1 MVIISDQSV
10 SVKWQRGNK
19 IHFNSLG
26 YEFTFY
32 GDSFVVRLDELKRNS
47 SVLVEAQCDVCLQ
60 VIQRSYG
67 LLNRSNNHY
76 CSKKC
81 EVSHRKEIAEKNKIY
96 IKCKV
101 CSKEIPIT
109 KSQFGKKKFCSRKCA
124 DKYQTSEEMQKIRAA
139 RSIEIKTE
147 CMVCGKPIGIPP
159 HRFKGDKKHSC
170 SNECRAISYRGK
182 KKSDGEIL
190 RDVVDLLISKDCT
203 YLDTPNLNKKKLI
216 NFLCDK
222 HINEGLQNR
231 TWNNIVNTVTPCKY
245 CIKEERIAELKML
258 NKVDV
263 YLEVLNGDRSTFPDN
278 FVRSLTDNELRDILQ
293 YYRSLCEADG
303 VLELDMIKTSVMKNY
318 KIASFVQYL
327 SKVKISELLYD
338 GKYLPWELNI
348 CPPNYWET
356 IGNIDLARNWLINK
370 LINENEISNID
381 DIVNLKSHRYFKKYG
396 LDGLLYSKYSA
407 TVFNFW
413 NEYFNGRYKEW
424 EYAQT
429 KRNYWTSVENRR
441 KALKYLIEEK
451 LNIKK
456 DEIPE
461 KFTYGLLV
469 KEYHKFSLI
478 CDSYYNSDLFKW
490 IDEVYSLEF
499 TRKQFTDLIA
509 NDGTIVDSRI
519 ERDIH
524 NLLLKNNVNVMYI
537 QNKQDVENSFINDDY
552 GERYVPDWI
561 INDNIIVEYYGWFMK
576 DYENKGNNTTKIY
589 NAKLRRKNEYY
600 KLLDGYLLID
610 LYPSDIEKE
619 YKGLL
624 EKFEKHGIELE
635 L

>member
-1 MVIISDQSV
+1 MIILEQLV

-19 IHFNSLG
+19 IHFTSLG

-32 GDSFVVRLDELKRNS
+32 GDTFTVKLNELKKQS
-47 SVLVEAQCDVCLQ
+47 TVLVKAQCDFCMQAIL
-60 VIQRSYG
+60 RKYG
-67 LLNRSNNHY
+67 LLNASIHHY

-81 EVSHRKEIAEKNKIY
+81 EINHRKEAAEKKKI
-96 IKCKV
+96 IVNCRV
-101 CSKEIPIT
+101 CNKEIPIT
-109 KSQFGKKKFCSRKCA
+109 KSKVGKKKCCSKRCA
-124 DKYQTSEEMQKIRAA
+124 NKYQSSKEMQKIRAA

-147 CMVCGKPIGIPP
+147 CMVCGEPIGIPP

-170 SNECRAISYRGK
+170 SNECRAISYRRK
-182 KKSDGEIL
+182 KKLDEEIL
-190 RDVVDLLISKDCT
+190 EDVVELFISKDCT
-203 YLDTPNLNKKKLI
+203 YVDTPNLNKRKLI
-216 NFLCDK
+216 NFLCNK
-222 HINEGLQNR
+222 HINEGVQNR
-231 TWNNIVNTVTPCKY
+231 TWQNIVNVVSPCKY
-245 CIKEERIAELKML
+245 CIKEERMAALKML

-263 YLEVLNGDRSTFPDN
+263 YLEVLNGDRRSFPDN
-278 FVRSLTDNELRDILQ
+278 FVINLTDNELRDILQ
-293 YYRSLCEADG
+293 YYRSLCEKDG
-303 VLELDMIKTSVMKNY
+303 VFELDMIKTSVMKNY

-327 SKVKISELLYD
+327 SKIKISELLYD
-338 GKYLPWELNI
+338 GKYMPWEINI
-348 CPPNYWET
+348 CPPSYWENT
-356 IGNIDLARNWLINK
+356 GNIHLARNWLVNK
-370 LINENEISNID
+370 LIQENEISSID

-407 TVFNFW
+407 TVFYFW

-429 KRNYWTSVENRR
+429 KRNYWTSSENRR
-441 KALKYLIEEK
+441 EALKYLIEEK
-451 LNIKK
+451 LKIKK
-456 DEIPE
+456 DEIPG

-490 IDEVYSLEF
+490 IDEVYPLEF
-499 TRKQFTDLIA
+499 TREQFTDLIA

-524 NLLLKNNVNVMYI
+524 NLLLKNNVNAMYI

-561 INDNIIVEYYGWFMK
+561 IDDNIIVEYYGWFMK
-576 DYENKGNNTTKIY
+576 DYEKKGNDTTKIY

-624 EKFEKHGIELE
+624 EKFKKLGIELS